1 MMFEEFVD
9 FRVGA
14 GDAVRQER
22 EREQARQVE
31 EHGRWLRSA
40 ARRMRAVAERAG
52 GVQPAAERPV
62 AAAVVEGAEYEREL
76 AHAAR

>member
-9 FRVGA
+9 FRVNA

-40 ARRMRAVAERAG
+40 ARRMRPVAARSGA
-52 GVQPAAERPV
+52 VQPVAERPV
-62 AAAVVEGAEYEREL
+62 AAAVVEVSEHEREL
-76 AHAAR
+76 AHAVR